1 MQSLEK
7 FFGLRGDDFRMLAPN
22 LKNAATQTIQKYLR
36 DTESRFRMI
45 DSFALLCLSLFA
57 IQIVYGVALCR
68 DPFNSFIA
76 GTFCS
81 LGMFGMTMGLR
92 IQLSFHET

>member
-1 MQSLEK
+1 
-7 FFGLRGDDFRMLAPN
+7 MLGPN
-22 LKNAATQTIQKYLR
+22 LHKAALQTVQKYLR

-45 DSFALLCLSLFA
+45 DSFAMLCLSCFA
-57 IQIVYGVALCR
+57 IQLVYGVTLCR

-81 LGMFGMTMGLR
+81 LGMFGMTMALR
-92 IQLSFHET
+92 I